1 VAARLTAKPGHKD
14 FGLLTLWT
22 QLRYDVAIR
31 KTVSPTC
38 FYPAP
43 GVSSAIVNL
52 VRQEQPA
59 DDCQDRQFFYALTKF
74 AFAHRRKQLK
84 TILGDAVIR
93 YSVSER
99 LSDLAIESH
108 LNTENVLAAFR
119 ELGIDPRTR
128 PEDLSVELWRRLAQA
143 LKD

>member
-1 VAARLTAKPGHKD
+1 M
-14 FGLLTLWT
+14 
-22 QLRYDVAIR
+22 AIR

-52 VRQEQPA
+52 VKKEQPA
-59 DDCQDRQFFYALTKF
+59 DNHPVDDCRNRHFFYALTKF

-84 TILGDAVIR
+84 TILGEAKIVAK
-93 YSVSER
+93 SG
-99 LSDLAIESH
+99 IETH
-108 LNTENVLAAFR
+108 LTTESVLAAFQK
-119 ELGIDPRTR
+119 LGIDPRTR
-128 PEDLSVELWRRLAQA
+128 PEELSVELWRRLAQA